1 MDRGKKAPSG
11 VGGGAATGKS
21 LMKGKR
27 PAQGVA
33 KPAAKKGPPNKK
45 RPVETGA
52 KSKKLTGSKPA
63 TQKAP
68 AKGTQKAPAKGT
80 QKAPVK
86 GTQKAPAKEAQKS
99 LTKVKRPAQGVPK
112 PAAKK
117 GPPDKKRPVETGA
130 KGKEPKGGK
139 PTPQKGVVKETQK
152 SLAKERAP
160 ETGSKPIV
168 QKGPAREERPVET
181 GIITHEHGSGL
192 MNKERLEYFK
202 RKLLKQREAILDKAK
217 KLKEYSYTLGT
228 DGIQDMADAASNAY
242 NADILMSLSDND
254 RNMVK
259 EIDSALDK
267 IANGTYGICE
277 ECDEPISEKRL
288 EANPVARYC
297 ITCKRMIEEKGI

>member
-1 MDRGKKAPSG
+1 MDRGKKALSG
-11 VGGGAATGKS
+11 VGGGAITGKS
-21 LMKGKR
+21 PTKDKR
-27 PAQGVA
+27 STKSVA
-33 KPAAKKGPPNKK
+33 KPAMKKSAPDKN
-45 RPVETGA
+45 RST
-52 KSKKLTGSKPA
+52 KSVAKPA
-63 TQKAP
+63 TQK
-68 AKGTQKAPAKGT
+68 
-80 QKAPVK
+80 
-86 GTQKAPAKEAQKS
+86 S
-99 LTKVKRPAQGVPK
+99 
-112 PAAKK
+112 
-117 GPPDKKRPVETGA
+117 PPDKKRPVATAAKGKALAGGKPAQQKGSVKETQKSLTKEKRPAHGVAKPATQKSPPDKKRAVEAAA
-130 KGKEPKGGK
+130 KGKERTGGK
-139 PTPQKGVVKETQK
+139 PTTQKGSVKKKETQK

-160 ETGSKPIV
+160 ETGSKSII
-168 QKGPAREERPVET
+168 QKSPAREERIAET
-181 GIITHEHGSGL
+181 GIINHEHGSGL

-242 NADILMSLSDND
+242 NADILMSLSDNE

-277 ECDEPISEKRL
+277 ECDEPINEKRL